1 MTWNKMLQLPR
12 KGTEQS
18 IVPVCMGKM
27 KFSSTFK
34 ITCSVII
41 CAEELA

>member
-18 IVPVCMGKM
+18 IVPVHTGKM
-27 KFSSTFK
+27 KFSG
-34 ITCSVII
+34 TCSVII